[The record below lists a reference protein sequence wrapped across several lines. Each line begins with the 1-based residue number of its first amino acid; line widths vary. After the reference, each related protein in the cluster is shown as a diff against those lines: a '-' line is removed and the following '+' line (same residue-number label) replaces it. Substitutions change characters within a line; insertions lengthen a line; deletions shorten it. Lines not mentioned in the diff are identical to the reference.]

1 MSNLIMEALAFNH
14 GRAAGINVEE
24 SNNTADNYVESAIV
38 SLASAKRENPDC
50 EVSLYCND
58 PLSGCY
64 VDIAKRLGI
73 GIKAV
78 PFDNYVF
85 LIRNFLGT
93 WHITS
98 CARSSMLSTRAM
110 RPYVSWILTRGA
122 RGRFQSCLIVGGG
135 LHDRA

>member
-85 LIRNFLGT
+85 DSKLPWHLAYYKLCALKYAVDEGYEAICLLDTDT
-93 WHITS
+93 WSTGS
-98 CARSSMLSTRAM
+98 VSELLDCRGGSS
-110 RPYVSWILTRGA
+110 
-122 RGRFQSCLIVGGG
+122 
-135 LHDRA
+135 